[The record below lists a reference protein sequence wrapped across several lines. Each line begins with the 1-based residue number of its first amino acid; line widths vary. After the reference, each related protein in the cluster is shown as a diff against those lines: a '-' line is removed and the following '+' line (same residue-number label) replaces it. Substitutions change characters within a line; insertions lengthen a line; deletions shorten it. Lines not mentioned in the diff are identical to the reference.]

1 MMEVSWDP
9 PASPSAG
16 SIAGYRIYYGML
28 ALPTDMD
35 QWHTVDIEPYTYVE
49 IKGLESHTA
58 YAVRVRAR
66 SSDNRLSNF
75 SEIAYTNG
83 LEYGYL
89 FINDIFW
96 FLNLFFVFILLAD
109 KANDSRNVNRF
120 GSIAWHFYC
129 SC

>member
-49 IKGLESHTA
+49 IKGLNHTLPMPFESELDRQTT
-58 YAVRVRAR
+58 
-66 SSDNRLSNF
+66 D
-75 SEIAYTNG
+75 
-83 LEYGYL
+83 
-89 FINDIFW
+89 
-96 FLNLFFVFILLAD
+96 
-109 KANDSRNVNRF
+109 
-120 GSIAWHFYC
+120 
-129 SC
+129 